1 MFVVELAIVV
11 KRNDGAEQTKI
22 AYTDEFGAR
31 HAEEPAQF
39 GLRIELLR
47 IVVHIGKGAEALH
60 AKLSQSVAAFLGNV

>member
-47 IVVHIGKGAEALH
+47 IVVHIGKGAETLH
-60 AKLSQSVAAFLGNV
+60 AKLS